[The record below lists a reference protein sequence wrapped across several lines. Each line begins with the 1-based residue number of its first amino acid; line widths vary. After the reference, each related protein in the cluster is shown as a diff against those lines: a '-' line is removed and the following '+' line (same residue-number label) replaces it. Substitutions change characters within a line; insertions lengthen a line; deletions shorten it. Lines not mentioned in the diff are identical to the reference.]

1 MKKIF
6 AFAVEN
12 ILKVCRHLLK
22 IYQAKYIFEKLAFSN
37 CKFQSPSKWHYQKR
51 KKNYNTFRPQEKNI
65 SDAVKNI
72 YVNLNVLLLLKTNR
86 TICNVFIKKCH
97 KIKVQLADILGLKPL
112 KIVHFFPR
120 TGSDLDDVFCSFTNL
135 TITGIEFK
143 YYFTFRFKKIVQVKL
158 YKVLSDTNVTVICDS
173 RAFQSLFTSI
183 KRHHS
188 YIISQLRL
196 LRVITP

>member
-1 MKKIF
+1 MT
-6 AFAVEN
+6 N
-12 ILKVCRHLLK
+12 WT
-22 IYQAKYIFEKLAFSN
+22 IY
-37 CKFQSPSKWHYQKR
+37 
-51 KKNYNTFRPQEKNI
+51 
-65 SDAVKNI
+65 
-72 YVNLNVLLLLKTNR
+72 
-86 TICNVFIKKCH
+86 NVFIKKCH

-120 TGSDLDDVFCSFTNL
+120 TGSNLDNVFCPFTKL
-135 TITGIEFK
+135 TIIGIEFR

-158 YKVLSDTNVTVICDS
+158 YKVLSDTDVTVICDS

-196 LRVITP
+196 PRIIIP